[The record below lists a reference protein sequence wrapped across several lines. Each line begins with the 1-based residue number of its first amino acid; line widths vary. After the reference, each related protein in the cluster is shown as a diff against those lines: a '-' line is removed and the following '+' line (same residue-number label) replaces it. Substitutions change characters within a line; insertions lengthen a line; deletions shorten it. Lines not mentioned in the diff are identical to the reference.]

1 MSFRRSKSALPTCP
15 GTSFGASVMTSTS
28 VMGLVAAPRVG
39 VSVLRSR
46 VGRAVRAV
54 APRRSRLGFVAA
66 ATESPPAESPKT
78 VARSLE
84 FMVEMSCGKCVA
96 SVEAACVTVPGV
108 EAVVANLAQSTV
120 RVVATAAASADDVV
134 NAVVLAGYKCRLVGQ
149 GELDVFGE
157 DLAQRLGTNLRT
169 LHQSLA
175 AVSEF
180 KGSEYGHGAI
190 AGVVRFVQV
199 DETTCMVEGRLS
211 GLAKHKK
218 YKIAIHEFGDLTR
231 GVSSVGE
238 IWQAPVGDLGDV
250 LADANGDAV
259 VVSRVVRGEIKVW
272 DVIGRAVG
280 IVPVDA
286 GGTEKGTE
294 KGVAAVLARSAGMG
308 DNLKQQCACD
318 GTVIWESAHDDFKP
332 VGGKM

>member
-1 MSFRRSKSALPTCP
+1 MSFRRSESALPTCP

-28 VMGLVAAPRVG
+28 VMGLVAAPRVV

-46 VGRAVRAV
+46 VGRAVRTV

-108 EAVVANLAQSTV
+108 EAVVANLAQNTV

-169 LHQSLA
+169 LRQSLA

-180 KGSEYGHGAI
+180 KGSEYGHGDV

-231 GVSSVGE
+231 GISSVGE
-238 IWQAPVGDLGDV
+238 IWQAPVGDLGEV

-280 IVPVDA
+280 IVPV
-286 GGTEKGTE
+286 ECSETE

-308 DNLKQQCACD
+308 GNLKQQCACD

-332 VGGKM
+332 VGVKM

>member
-1 MSFRRSKSALPTCP
+1 VSFRRSKSALPTCP

-28 VMGLVAAPRVG
+28 VMGLVAAPRVV

-54 APRRSRLGFVAA
+54 APRRSRLGFDAA

-108 EAVVANLAQSTV
+108 EAVVANLAQNTV

-169 LHQSLA
+169 LRQSLA

-180 KGSEYGHGAI
+180 KGSEYGHGDV

-238 IWQAPVGDLGDV
+238 IWQAPVGDLGNV

-259 VVSRVVRGEIKVW
+259 VASRVVRGEIKVW

-280 IVPVDA
+280 IVPV
-286 GGTEKGTE
+286 ECSETE

-332 VGGKM
+332 VGVKM

>member
-1 MSFRRSKSALPTCP
+1 
-15 GTSFGASVMTSTS
+15 MTSTS
-28 VMGLVAAPRVG
+28 VMGLVAAPRVV

-54 APRRSRLGFVAA
+54 APRRSRLGFDAA

-108 EAVVANLAQSTV
+108 EAVVANLAQNTV

-180 KGSEYGHGAI
+180 KGSEYGHGDV

-238 IWQAPVGDLGDV
+238 IWQAPVGDLGNV

-259 VVSRVVRGEIKVW
+259 VASRVVRGEIKVW

-280 IVPVDA
+280 IVPV
-286 GGTEKGTE
+286 ECSETE

-332 VGGKM
+332 VGVKM